1 MFWNRKHFYVMQ
13 AVMVLFFGAFTVWQ
27 SEVFVFRSCWIN
39 IRSQRNG
46 EILILSPILQAH
58 HKHSW
63 TLLLNQNLRIQ
74 LREIPHNM
82 GGSLTDDFQPS
93 AVCKFLD
100 LPPVS
105 LRNFASKPAKFAGH
119 AWLKFTSPC
128 QHPIVRYFL
137 RECCDQFWFNRN
149 QFHLMYPDTKN
160 GATLRMPRLTSEWYS
175 TPCGTPSLPEAKHTR
190 PWYSRRH
197 GRQASLLIIII
208 FERCSSCQ
216 GS

>member
-74 LREIPHNM
+74 
-82 GGSLTDDFQPS
+82 
-93 AVCKFLD
+93 
-100 LPPVS
+100 
-105 LRNFASKPAKFAGH
+105 
-119 AWLKFTSPC
+119 
-128 QHPIVRYFL
+128 L